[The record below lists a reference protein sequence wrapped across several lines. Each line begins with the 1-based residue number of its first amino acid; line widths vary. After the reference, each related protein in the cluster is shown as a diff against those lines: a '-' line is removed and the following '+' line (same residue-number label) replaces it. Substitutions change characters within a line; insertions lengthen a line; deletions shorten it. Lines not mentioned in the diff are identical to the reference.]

1 VTGRASSLQITAPTI
16 RNVPF
21 GRTQS
26 NLQILQERMFIDWQK
41 PREDIKLQTCIIAG
55 ELGGGTGEPAYREF
69 DVPLLR
75 SQCLI
80 GSGQWVIL
88 HGRGHRFEFPSVF

>member
-16 RNVPF
+16 QNVPF
-21 GRTQS
+21 GRNQP
-26 NLQILQERMFIDWQK
+26 NEQILQERMFIDWQK
-41 PREDIKLQTCIIAG
+41 PTEDIKLQTCIIAG
-55 ELGGGTGEPAYREF
+55 ELGGTRELAYREF